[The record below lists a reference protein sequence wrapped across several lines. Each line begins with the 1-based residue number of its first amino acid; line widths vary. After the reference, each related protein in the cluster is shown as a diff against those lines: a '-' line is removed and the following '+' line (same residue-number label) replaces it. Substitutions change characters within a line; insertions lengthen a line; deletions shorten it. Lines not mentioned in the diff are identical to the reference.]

1 MEVLLVVGFV
11 VLAGVIAWAAWYAK
25 KRRREALALAAKQ
38 LGFQYS
44 QVDTFGLLGLPFDLL
59 QRGDGRGTEN
69 VLWGTW
75 QGLDV
80 TEFDYWYFEESTDSE
95 GRTSRSYSH
104 FSCAT
109 TQVPLRS
116 SHLTIA
122 KENIFTRLV
131 DHMGFRD
138 IEFELEEFNRSFQVK
153 CKDRKFANDIVDQR
167 MMQWLM
173 DRAAGFAFEM
183 NGDYLLCSSRR
194 RKPTDLVPLLG
205 TLKGFNDRIPN
216 VAYSLYG
223 TGSEA
228 GGSAPTFTA

>member
-1 MEVLLVVGFV
+1 MEALLIIGFL

-44 QVDTFGLLGLPFDLL
+44 QVDTFGLLTLPFDLL
-59 QRGDGRGTEN
+59 RRGDGRGTEN

-75 QGLDV
+75 QGLGI
-80 TEFDYWYFEESTDSE
+80 TEFDYWYYEESTDSE
-95 GRTSRSYSH
+95 GRTSRSYTH

-122 KENIFTRLV
+122 KENIFTRLA

-153 CKDRKFANDIVDQR
+153 CKDRKFANDVVDQR
-167 MMQWLM
+167 MMRWLM
-173 DRAAGFAFEM
+173 DHAEGFAFEM

-205 TLKGFNDRIPN
+205 TLKGFNDQIPN

-223 TGSEA
+223 ASAPA
-228 GGSAPTFTA
+228 GGPPQTFTL